1 MAVPKWNDERTSE
14 LESFVGTE
22 APISQATV
30 VQAAESLETSTRSV
44 SSKLRKMGYDVE
56 LASTNTS
63 KAFSDVQEDILE
75 SFVSDNS
82 GQYTYADVA
91 SGFQDGKFSAKQIQ
105 GKILS
110 MELTGHI
117 KPTPKPE
124 TVKTYSDAEEAVF
137 IKLVNKGAFVE
148 VTFVSMV
155 QDGAFVEAIAT
166 ALDRS
171 VNSVRGK
178 ALSLLRAGTIVAIP
192 RQETTK
198 AGTRVDPLAELADV
212 ESMTVEA
219 IATEIG
225 KTVRGVKTMLT
236 RRGISASDYD
246 GAARREKAAAAV
258 V

>member
-1 MAVPKWNDERTSE
+1 MAVPKWNDERTSA
-14 LESFVGTE
+14 LTTFVGDET
-22 APISQATV
+22 PVSQATV
-30 VQAAESLETSTRSV
+30 ADAAANLETSTRSV

-56 LASTNTS
+56 LASTNSS
-63 KAFSDVQEDILE
+63 KAFSEVQEEILE
-75 SFVSDNS
+75 SFVTDNS

-91 SGFQDGKFSAKQIQ
+91 GNFADGKFSAKQIQ

-124 TVKTYSDAEEAVF
+124 TVKTYSDAEEATFV
-137 IKLVNKGAFVE
+137 KLVNE
-148 VTFVSMV
+148 
-155 QDGAFVEAIAT
+155 GAFVEAIAD

-178 ALSLLRAGTIVAIP
+178 ALSLLRAGTIAAIP

-198 AGTRVDPLAELADV
+198 SGTRVDPLAELADI
-212 ESMTVEA
+212 ESMTVEE

-246 GAARREKAAAAV
+246 GASRREKAAAAS
-258 V
+258 